1 MARSKSRSK
10 YEWVYSPKKEPSPKI
25 PEALKKL
32 VQERFQEIIDN
43 DLKPNCIHPHLL
55 GKRYILGK

>member
-43 DLKPNCIHPHLL
+43 DRNYS
-55 GKRYILGK
+55 G